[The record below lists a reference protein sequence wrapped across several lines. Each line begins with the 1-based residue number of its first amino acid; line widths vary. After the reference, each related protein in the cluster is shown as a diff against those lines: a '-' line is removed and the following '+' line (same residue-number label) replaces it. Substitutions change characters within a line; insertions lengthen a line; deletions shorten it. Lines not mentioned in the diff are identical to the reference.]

1 MQHSTYLLTTAL
13 TTKQLTQIG
22 YKQSLIRFTLLK
34 TNEYF
39 IAHYDHHIQR
49 SNEDT
54 FLNDDKFA
62 NQQLTEKFFIKSPYV
77 FTLYTLDKKYDH
89 VISAA
94 LRDIQEYVSY
104 FNKFNNFSLT
114 FHFLTPKE
122 CDLHW
127 SHEIML
133 RAKQAHAYTNNKFI
147 QYHYTHNTPAR
158 QIHHRYHY
166 INCKYTSSF
175 FLNFTYCIKDTNL
188 EGILR
193 IYDPITQM
201 YIFCSLT
208 KTFNVDESHPPPPPT
223 NRPTR
228 IPTAR

>member
-1 MQHSTYLLTTAL
+1 
-13 TTKQLTQIG
+13 
-22 YKQSLIRFTLLK
+22 
-34 TNEYF
+34 
-39 IAHYDHHIQR
+39 
-49 SNEDT
+49 
-54 FLNDDKFA
+54 
-62 NQQLTEKFFIKSPYV
+62 
-77 FTLYTLDKKYDH
+77 
-89 VISAA
+89 
-94 LRDIQEYVSY
+94 
-104 FNKFNNFSLT
+104 
-114 FHFLTPKE
+114 
-122 CDLHW
+122 
-127 SHEIML
+127 ML

-208 KTFNVDESHPPPPPT
+208 KTFNVDESPPPLIVPHEFLQPVEIPIQEFIHNT
-223 NRPTR
+223 RYNHKLHNLVQKTPYELSPSTEEHKIFKALELLRPLLQTEYIIR
-228 IPTAR
+228 LIAKLLTSSEIIHDFFPHGFFADE